1 MLMQA
6 QVPREKLEDAW
17 KVALSSD
24 HRLQSARFATLSA
37 RQTLAAVKA
46 TRLPT
51 LNFESSYTALDQIP
65 VLVFDLPFTLP
76 GEPVPLRVQQSLNQA
91 QFPMTRFDVSLP
103 LFTSGRIREGIRAA
117 SAGVAATKEQEAGT
131 QLDIKLNVAEAYT
144 NVLRARRGLE
154 VAESMVSS
162 LEGHAS
168 DVQNLFDQGLIPR
181 NDLLSVQVTLA
192 DARQQ
197 VLKARN
203 ALDVARATY
212 NRRLNR
218 SLTYAVELDEIS
230 PEPVSGDLDALTD
243 EAMAQ
248 RPELAGMENQSEA
261 LRHQAASVRAGQL
274 PQIGLNGGNTW
285 IHNEFLLHESVWSGT
300 VGLRWNLFDGGQKRN
315 QVKALKTTA
324 ESISQMRE
332 DAASG
337 IALQVRQ
344 AWLDVGETRQR
355 IQVTRNAVAQ
365 AEENLKVARDRY
377 REGVGTNT
385 EVLDAEA
392 LRTRTLTNDFNAVYD
407 AVMAGIRLRRAV
419 GNL

>member
-1 MLMQA
+1 
-6 QVPREKLEDAW
+6 
-17 KVALSSD
+17 
-24 HRLQSARFATLSA
+24 
-37 RQTLAAVKA
+37 
-46 TRLPT
+46 
-51 LNFESSYTALDQIP
+51 
-65 VLVFDLPFTLP
+65 
-76 GEPVPLRVQQSLNQA
+76 
-91 QFPMTRFDVSLP
+91 MTRFDVSLP

-162 LEGHAS
+162 LEGHAI